1 VGARGAVVLIQVLKS
16 SKALLALAPLNL
28 AFDRFSHSMHSII
41 KFLEH
46 VSDAIECPA
55 LERDHETFW
64 ILRRR
69 CHDVAINIGPIIHP
83 LFSSDQLHLG
93 AEAPRGFSAV
103 KCHACQKLHDRRY
116 ECTVISCID
125 KMRTNPRSL
134 IIASKFASPAYEP
147 SRGSVPP

>member
-1 VGARGAVVLIQVLKS
+1 VLIQVLKS

-69 CHDVAINIGPIIHP
+69 CHDVAINIGPINI
-83 LFSSDQLHLG
+83 
-93 AEAPRGFSAV
+93 
-103 KCHACQKLHDRRY
+103 RY
-116 ECTVISCID
+116 FRPISCTLA
-125 KMRTNPRSL
+125 RR
-134 IIASKFASPAYEP
+134 
-147 SRGSVPP
+147 RQGGSAR